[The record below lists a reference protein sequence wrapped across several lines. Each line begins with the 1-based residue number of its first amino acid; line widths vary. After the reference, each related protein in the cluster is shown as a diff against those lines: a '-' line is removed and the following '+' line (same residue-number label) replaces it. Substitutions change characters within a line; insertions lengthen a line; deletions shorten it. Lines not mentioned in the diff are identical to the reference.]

1 MLSDWSERALPGLF
15 CVLIGS
21 IFVSNSNGGGVLLDG
36 SNVNLVSVKILGKV
50 NVAILYNKT
59 IILILLNN
67 ENTITVRLPW
77 IN

>member
-1 MLSDWSERALPGLF
+1 M
-15 CVLIGS
+15 IGS

-59 IILILLNN
+59 IILILLNY
-67 ENTITVRLPW
+67 EYTITVRLP
-77 IN
+77 